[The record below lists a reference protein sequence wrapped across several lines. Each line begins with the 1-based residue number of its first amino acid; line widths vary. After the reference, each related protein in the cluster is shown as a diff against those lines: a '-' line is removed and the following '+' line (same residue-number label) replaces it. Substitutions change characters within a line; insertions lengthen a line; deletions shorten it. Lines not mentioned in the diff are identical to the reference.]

1 MVKQNLISLTPF
13 HWDRRVVSRTLYI
26 CHSMDSHSFACAH
39 WMCASAWLL
48 SLVDKRYAATLTK
61 QWNCH
66 VIATRHLPISLSV
79 WRRFPLNH
87 RDTIHKFCIQVAVR
101 FTKTY
106 DVHAYGWCVLR
117 MKIDLNSKN
126 SINIRK
132 MWWKFKKNTELWH
145 LT

>member
-39 WMCASAWLL
+39 WMCAWLL

-101 FTKTY
+101 FTWTY

-126 SINIRK
+126 FINIRK